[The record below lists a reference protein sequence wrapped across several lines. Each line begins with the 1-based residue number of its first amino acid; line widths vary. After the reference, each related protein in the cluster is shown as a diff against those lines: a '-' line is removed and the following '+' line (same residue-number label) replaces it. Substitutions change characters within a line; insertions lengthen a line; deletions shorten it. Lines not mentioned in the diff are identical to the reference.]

1 MSKFGRLAIFL
12 ALYKYSLGSLKYILT
27 RTRERLEE
35 LGNQEAIELVDEA
48 LEKHEIAV
56 DADYQWNQTKR
67 EDRLKRQGTVKLDDK
82 IDETLSS
89 ILNVVEGF
97 TKMPDGSEQCDCAEE
112 IIEEF
117 FPEGVYP
124 VTSMPF
130 DDQHTHVDGLVRRM
144 REDYPDHMEELN
156 LTGLV
161 DRLDELNEEFG
172 RKLDPVGGVEYDEVQ
187 AAYTE
192 AEDAFHRAFVNI
204 LDAYS
209 DDMETLNYVLEPLM
223 EQREL
228 TRRYQ
233 KRRGSVPP
241 VDPESGEPV
250 EETDGQPP
258 GQPDG
263 ESDGPSND
271 GGSGDGESDGES
283 ETDGETDETDGETNE
298 TDEEGENS
306 ES

>member
-1 MSKFGRLAIFL
+1 MSKIGRLAIFL

-35 LGNQEAIELVDEA
+35 LGNQEAVQLVDGA
-48 LEKHEIAV
+48 LEKHEVVV
-56 DADYQWNQTKR
+56 DTKYRWNQTKR
-67 EDRLKRQGTVKLDDK
+67 EDRLKRQGTVELDDK

-89 ILNVVEGF
+89 ILSVVEGF
-97 TKMPDGSEQCDCAEE
+97 TKMPEGSQQCDCAEE
-112 IIEEF
+112 IIDEF

-124 VTSMPF
+124 VTSKPF
-130 DDQHTHVDGLVRRM
+130 DDQHTYVDGLVRRM
-144 REDYPDHMEELN
+144 RDEYSDHLETLN
-156 LTGLV
+156 LVGLV

-187 AAYTE
+187 AAYQE

-250 EETDGQPP
+250 ENPEDAP
-258 GQPDG
+258 GQPGDNPG
-263 ESDGPSND
+263 GPSND
-271 GGSGDGESDGES
+271 GGSSEGESTG
-283 ETDGETDETDGETNE
+283 GNETDGETNG

-306 ES
+306 GS